1 MPGDGLRSRPEVQP
15 LAVVLATLLP
25 YLLGETIAEPIVNR
39 LKKEGNK
46 VKKIVQFM
54 LILWAIWFVTQIA
67 AIAVL
72 LLV

>member
-1 MPGDGLRSRPEVQP
+1 M
-15 LAVVLATLLP
+15 LP
-25 YLLGETIAEPIVNR
+25 YLHGETIAEPIANR

-54 LILWAIWFVTQIA
+54 LTLWAIWFVTQIA